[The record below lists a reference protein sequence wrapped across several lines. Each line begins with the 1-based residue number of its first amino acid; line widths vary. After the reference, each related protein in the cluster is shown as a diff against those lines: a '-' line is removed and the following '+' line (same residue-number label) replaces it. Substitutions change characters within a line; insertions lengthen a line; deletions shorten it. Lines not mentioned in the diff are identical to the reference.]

1 MQFFDRPAVVHE
13 MNGQIVEKLRMRWRF
28 AASAKV
34 AGRRNQSV
42 AEMPQP
48 DAVDDDA
55 GGEGIVFIGD
65 GLSEFEPAGAVLKW
79 LAIGTGENREKL
91 AGNFITFHRRIA
103 AFEDARILLHR
114 PVFEDQRMRRRAGGG
129 DD

>member
-34 AGRRNQSV
+34 AGCRNQSV
-42 AEMPQP
+42 AKMPQP

-65 GLSEFEPAGAVLKW
+65 GLSELEPAGAVLEG

-91 AGNFITFHRRIA
+91 AGDFLGLSRRIVA
-103 AFEDARILLHR
+103 
-114 PVFEDQRMRRRAGGG
+114 V
-129 DD
+129 